1 MSKLYNGGPAFPAG
15 RICID
20 GVEQDAN
27 GMSLRAWLAG
37 QALAGILATYANP
50 DSGGACW
57 SLETLKDELPTKERK
72 MVAANCV
79 AYADAMLAELEKE

>member
-37 QALAGILATYANP
+37 QALAGMCSNPQFNTFHASLLAATALR
-50 DSGGACW
+50 C
-57 SLETLKDELPTKERK
+57 
-72 MVAANCV
+72 
-79 AYADAMLAELEKE
+79 ADAVLVELEKE